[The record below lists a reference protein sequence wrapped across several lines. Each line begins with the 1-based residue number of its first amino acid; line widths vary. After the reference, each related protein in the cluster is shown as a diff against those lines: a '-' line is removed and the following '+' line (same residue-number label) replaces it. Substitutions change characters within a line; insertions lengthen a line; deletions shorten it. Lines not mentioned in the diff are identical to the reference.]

1 MTPAK
6 PRPIPRPKAPSPASL
21 AAHATHPV
29 KVPVVEKITPEQ
41 IAAASAFGA
50 VDGDQ
55 VVVIEGETR
64 TPVGPATGDEPI
76 SAYAKAFIEL
86 AAAVERFHARLVGA
100 ELSPKDIDDAL
111 TSLRSSLETPTVV
124 GNLAALRARFGIVE
138 AEANEVAEK
147 VRAER
152 AAAREEAAKAREV
165 IVTQAEELAAKP
177 AAQVHWKNDTA
188 RMRELLDEWKEAQR
202 TGARM
207 AKEAERA
214 LWKRFT
220 HARSAFEKAR
230 KAHFAQLDKEN
241 SSVAGAKEQLVA
253 TAEAL
258 ATSTD
263 WDSTARQFKQLMDQ
277 WRNAGRGRRSVD
289 DALWARFQAAQ
300 EAFFTARRAVAEQ
313 EEQALAG
320 NLPAKEAALKDAE
333 ALLPIKDLRA
343 AKRDLRVIQDR
354 FDGAGEV
361 PRADAPRLVRR
372 MSAVEKAIREAD
384 QSAWTT
390 RNPEIEA
397 RASGAAA
404 QLHAAIA
411 ELEQQLAEAKA
422 AKNTRKVKEFTEALA
437 ARKAWLKQIEAV
449 AK

>member
-1 MTPAK
+1 
-6 PRPIPRPKAPSPASL
+6 
-21 AAHATHPV
+21 
-29 KVPVVEKITPEQ
+29 
-41 IAAASAFGA
+41 
-50 VDGDQ
+50 
-55 VVVIEGETR
+55 
-64 TPVGPATGDEPI
+64 
-76 SAYAKAFIEL
+76 
-86 AAAVERFHARLVGA
+86 VGA
-100 ELSPKDIDDAL
+100 ELNPKDIDESL
-111 TSLRSSLETPTVV
+111 KSLRTALETPTVV
-124 GNLAALRARFGIVE
+124 GNLAALRARFSIVE

-152 AAAREEAAKAREV
+152 AAAREVAAKAREAIV
-165 IVTQAEELAAKP
+165 IQAEELAAKP
-177 AAQVHWKNDTA
+177 LNQVHWKNDTT
-188 RMRELLDEWKEAQR
+188 RMRDLLEEWKEAQR
-202 TGARM
+202 TGARL
-207 AKEAERA
+207 AKEAERS

-230 KAHFAQLDKEN
+230 KTHFAQLDKEN
-241 SSVAGAKEQLVA
+241 SSVAGAKEDLVVR
-253 TAEAL
+253 AEAL

-263 WDSTARQFKQLMDQ
+263 WDATARQFKQLMDQ
-277 WRNAGRGRRSVD
+277 WRGAGRGRRSVD

-300 EAFFTARRAVAEQ
+300 EAFFTARRAVGEQ
-313 EEQALAG
+313 EEQALAA
-320 NLPAKEAALKDAE
+320 NLPAKESALKDAE

-354 FDGAGEV
+354 FDSAGEV
-361 PRADAPRLVRR
+361 PRADAQKLVRR

-397 RASGAAA
+397 RATGAAA

-411 ELEQQLAEAKA
+411 ELEQQLADAKA
-422 AKNTRKVKEFTEALA
+422 AKDTRKVKELTESLA

>member
-1 MTPAK
+1 MSPAK
-6 PRPIPRPKAPSPASL
+6 PRPIPRPQAPSPAIL
-21 AAHATHPV
+21 AAHTNHPV
-29 KVPVVEKITPEQ
+29 RIPLADDISAEA
-41 IAAASAFGA
+41 IASASAFGA
-50 VDGDQ
+50 VEGDQ
-55 VVVIEGETR
+55 VIVIDGDTR

-76 SAYAKAFIEL
+76 AQYAKAFIEL
-86 AAAVERFHARLVGA
+86 AASVERFHARLVGA
-100 ELSPKDIDDAL
+100 ELSPKDIDESL
-111 TSLRSSLETPTVV
+111 KGLRSSLETPTVV
-124 GNLAALRARFGIVE
+124 GNLAALRARFSIVE
-138 AEANEVAEK
+138 AEANEVAER

-152 AAAREEAAKAREV
+152 AAAREEAAQAREV

-177 AAQVHWKNDTA
+177 VAQVHWKNDTT
-188 RMRELLDEWKEAQR
+188 RMRDLLEDWKEAQH

-220 HARSAFEKAR
+220 HARSTFEKAR
-230 KAHFAQLDKEN
+230 KTHFAQLDKEN
-241 SSVAGAKEQLVA
+241 SSVAGAKEDLVA
-253 TAEAL
+253 RAEAL

-277 WRNAGRGRRSVD
+277 WRTAGRGRRTVD

-300 EAFFTARRAVAEQ
+300 EGFFTARRAVSEQ
-313 EEQALAG
+313 EEQALAS
-320 NLPAKEAALKDAE
+320 NLPAKESALKDAE

-361 PRADAPRLVRR
+361 PRGDAQKLIRR

-397 RASGAAA
+397 RATGAAA

-411 ELEQQLAEAKA
+411 ELEQQLADAKA
-422 AKNTRKVKEFTEALA
+422 AKNTRKVKEFTESLA

>member
-6 PRPIPRPKAPSPASL
+6 PRPIPRPQAPSPASL
-21 AAHATHPV
+21 AAHSTHPV
-29 KVPVVEKITPEQ
+29 KVPVVEQITPAQ
-41 IAAASAFGA
+41 IAAASAFGEVEA
-50 VDGDQ
+50 DQVILIDGDNR
-55 VVVIEGETR
+55 I
-64 TPVGPATGDEPI
+64 PVGPAAGDEPV
-76 SAYAKAFIEL
+76 APYAKAFIEL
-86 AAAVERFHARLVGA
+86 AASVERFHARLVGA
-100 ELSPKDIDDAL
+100 ELGPKDIDE
-111 TSLRSSLETPTVV
+111 SLATLRASLDKPEVV

-165 IVTQAEELAAKP
+165 IVVQAEELAAKP
-177 AAQVHWKNDTA
+177 VAQVHWKNDTA

-202 TGARM
+202 SGARL
-207 AKEAERA
+207 AKDAERA

-220 HARSAFEKAR
+220 HSRSAFEKAR
-230 KAHFAQLDKEN
+230 KSHFAQLDKEN
-241 SSVAGAKEQLVA
+241 ASVASTKEELVA
-253 TAEAL
+253 RAEAL

-263 WDSTARQFKQLMDQ
+263 WDATARQFKQLMDQ
-277 WRNAGRGRRSVD
+277 WRSAGRGRRSVD

-300 EAFFTARRAVAEQ
+300 EGFFTARRAVAEE
-313 EEQALAG
+313 EEQALAA
-320 NLPAKEAALKDAE
+320 NVPAKESAVKDAE

-343 AKRDLRVIQDR
+343 AKRELRVIQDR

-361 PRADAPRLVRR
+361 PRADAQKLVRR

-384 QSAWTT
+384 QSAWTS

-397 RASGAAA
+397 RATGAAA
-404 QLHAAIA
+404 QLHDAIA
-411 ELEQQLAEAKA
+411 QLEQELADAKA
-422 AKNTRKVKEFTEALA
+422 AKDTRKVKELTESLA

>member
-6 PRPIPRPKAPSPASL
+6 PRPIPRPQAPSPAIL
-21 AAHATHPV
+21 AAHSTHPV
-29 KVPVVEKITPEQ
+29 RIPLADDISAEQ
-41 IAAASAFGA
+41 ITSASAFGA
-50 VDGDQ
+50 VEGDQ
-55 VVVIEGETR
+55 VIVIEGDKR

-76 SAYAKAFIEL
+76 APFAKAFIEL
-86 AAAVERFHARLVGA
+86 AASVERFHARLVGA

-111 TSLRSSLETPTVV
+111 SSLRSALETPTVV

-152 AAAREEAAKAREV
+152 AAARESAAKVREV

-177 AAQVHWKNDTA
+177 VAQVHWKNDTT
-188 RMRELLDEWKEAQR
+188 RMRDLLEEWKEAQR

-220 HARSAFEKAR
+220 YARSSFEKAR
-230 KAHFAQLDKEN
+230 KTHFAQLDKEN
-241 SSVAGAKEQLVA
+241 SSVAGAKEDLVA
-253 TAEAL
+253 RAEAL

-277 WRNAGRGRRSVD
+277 WRSAGRGRRSVD
-289 DALWARFQAAQ
+289 DALWARFQTAQ
-300 EAFFTARRAVAEQ
+300 EGFFTARRTVGEQ

-320 NLPAKEAALKDAE
+320 NLPAKESALKDAE

-354 FDGAGEV
+354 FDGAGDV
-361 PRADAPRLVRR
+361 PRADAQKLIRR

-397 RASGAAA
+397 RATGAAA

-411 ELEQQLAEAKA
+411 ELEQQLADAKA
-422 AKNTRKVKEFTEALA
+422 AKDTRKVKEFTESLA

>member
-1 MTPAK
+1 MSPAK
-6 PRPIPRPKAPSPASL
+6 PRPIPRPQAPSPAIL
-21 AAHATHPV
+21 AAHTTHPV
-29 KVPVVEKITPEQ
+29 RIPLADDISAEA
-41 IAAASAFGA
+41 IASASAFGA
-50 VDGDQ
+50 VEGDQ
-55 VVVIEGETR
+55 VIVIEGDTR

-76 SAYAKAFIEL
+76 TQYARAFIEF

-100 ELSPKDIDDAL
+100 ELGPKDIDESL
-111 TSLRSSLETPTVV
+111 KSLRSSLETPTVV

-152 AAAREEAAKAREV
+152 AVAREEAAKAREV

-177 AAQVHWKNDTA
+177 VAQVHWKNDTT
-188 RMRELLDEWKEAQR
+188 RMRDLLEEWKEAQR

-220 HARSAFEKAR
+220 HARSTFEKAR
-230 KAHFAQLDKEN
+230 KTHFAQLDKEN
-241 SSVAGAKEQLVA
+241 SSVAGAKEDLVA
-253 TAEAL
+253 RAEAL
-258 ATSTD
+258 AASTD

-277 WRNAGRGRRSVD
+277 WRSAGRGRRTVD

-300 EAFFTARRAVAEQ
+300 EGFFTARRAVSEQ
-313 EEQALAG
+313 EEQSLAG
-320 NLPAKEAALKDAE
+320 NLPGKESALKDAE

-361 PRADAPRLVRR
+361 PRGDAQKLIRR

-397 RASGAAA
+397 RATGAAA

-411 ELEQQLAEAKA
+411 ELEQQLADAKA
-422 AKNTRKVKEFTEALA
+422 AKNTRKVKEFTESLA